1 MKIISNHPHVK
12 KNITL
17 SSTEPEVMV
26 ASIEARNRGGTS
38 EVFPLTKAIREGKGG
53 HRGGS

>member
-1 MKIISNHPHVK
+1 MSK

-38 EVFPLTKAIREGKGG
+38 EVFPLMKAIREGKGG